1 MTPPE
6 IPGRADHDCRKIVA
20 QQGGA
25 TSSTR
30 HSLQRRRPTEID
42 RAMLVDEDR
51 PIAREGKCLR
61 AVPCRPKTKRGD
73 TMKPT
78 RNVALDCAMVCL
90 VLGVVSMIAIPPAS
104 AERASDSTPK
114 IAPAL

>member
-20 QQGGA
+20 QQGRA

-30 HSLQRRRPTEID
+30 HSLQWGRPMEID

-51 PIAREGKCLR
+51 PVARVQDEVQRL
-61 AVPCRPKTKRGD
+61 RGD
-73 TMKPT
+73 MPESS
-78 RNVALDCAMVCL
+78 ALH
-90 VLGVVSMIAIPPAS
+90 
-104 AERASDSTPK
+104 AENGG
-114 IAPAL
+114 IQ

>member
-1 MTPPE
+1 MDNVVMELPNEAIVRMTPPE

-25 TSSTR
+25 TSSIR

-51 PIAREGKCLR
+51 PVAR
-61 AVPCRPKTKRGD
+61 V
-73 TMKPT
+73 
-78 RNVALDCAMVCL
+78 
-90 VLGVVSMIAIPPAS
+90 
-104 AERASDSTPK
+104 
-114 IAPAL
+114 

>member
-1 MTPPE
+1 MDNVVMELPNEAIMRMTPPE

-51 PIAREGKCLR
+51 PAARVSDEIQRLRGEMPESSALR
-61 AVPCRPKTKRGD
+61 AENKNG
-73 TMKPT
+73 
-78 RNVALDCAMVCL
+78 
-90 VLGVVSMIAIPPAS
+90 GIQ
-104 AERASDSTPK
+104 
-114 IAPAL
+114 